1 MIEHAVQIRVR
12 YSETDQMAYV
22 YYGNYASYFEVARVE
37 AFRAIGFSYKEMEE
51 AGILMPVLE
60 YKTKYLK
67 PAKYDD
73 LLTIKVF
80 IKNKPGVRITF
91 EYEVYNEAET
101 LLTLAETTL
110 VFINASTGKPVLPPP
125 VFMSFFE
132 KYYDDD
138 SKNKVTAS

>member
-1 MIEHAVQIRVR
+1 MIEHSVQIRVR

-51 AGILMPVLE
+51 SGILMPVLE
-60 YKTKYLK
+60 FKTKYIK

-91 EYEVYNEAET
+91 EYEVYNEANV

-110 VFINASTGKPVLPPP
+110 VFIHATTGKPTLPPP

-138 SKNKVTAS
+138 SKNKSTPS